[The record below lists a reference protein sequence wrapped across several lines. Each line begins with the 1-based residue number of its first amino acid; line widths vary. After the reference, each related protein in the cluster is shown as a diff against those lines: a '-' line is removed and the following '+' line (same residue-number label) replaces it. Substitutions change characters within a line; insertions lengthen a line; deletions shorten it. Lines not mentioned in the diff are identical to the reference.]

1 MRCVGANACA
11 PAKTALIAGTCSS
24 NAQARGAKQRPGH
37 ARTSRTTFERR
48 EKDATQSAHKS
59 LMGCPVYMRY
69 YRMQLTAS
77 AFWFNPNTETTA
89 ADCSGR
95 KQRAS
100 GSNHHGQRQQWHTS
114 MAAAVGYVEKV
125 KPENVTFEQQSDC
138 DQDVCSVLAQ
148 CALVTRQPVPP
159 PPTSTGTAHQ
169 YRYSPVCRSFTTA
182 PTGNLQH
189 QVSQQTKL

>member
-1 MRCVGANACA
+1 MRSRPTPHTSAFGTRLPEKGGYGRGGVLDDQMRCVGANACA

-77 AFWFNPNTETTA
+77 AFWVNPNTETTA

-114 MAAAVGYVEKV
+114 MA
-125 KPENVTFEQQSDC
+125 DC
-138 DQDVCSVLAQ
+138 DQDVCSVLA
-148 CALVTRQPVPP
+148 
-159 PPTSTGTAHQ
+159 
-169 YRYSPVCRSFTTA
+169 
-182 PTGNLQH
+182 
-189 QVSQQTKL
+189 